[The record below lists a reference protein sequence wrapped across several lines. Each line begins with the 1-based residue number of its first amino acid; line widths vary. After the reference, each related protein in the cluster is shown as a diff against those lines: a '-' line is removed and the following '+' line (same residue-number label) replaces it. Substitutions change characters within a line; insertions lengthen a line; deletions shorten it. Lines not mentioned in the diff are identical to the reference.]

1 MRYFIIIALV
11 LFASCKPDLVK
22 PDFTT
27 GHIDTTDIALTAD
40 HDTAFA
46 NGLATVKLQLK
57 INITVLGKY
66 KTATFTVNPVGRFS
80 SGGTEMSTAI
90 DADGHATVYINSPQ
104 EGIANVKA
112 TIGDYTIQ
120 KNIVFSKF
128 ALTDTLSIAIISD
141 NIPADNYTYAHIQV
155 KANNPD
161 LMKSIKSITFKTD
174 KGKFANGD
182 VSYTTNTGVDG
193 TADAY
198 LKHNIAERA
207 IVTATIAGT
216 YTREATVNFIP
227 AWPDALS
234 VEPAQSTMARIPG
247 THIDITSKL
256 TRQYGMPSQ
265 GLTVHFRDSS
275 SSSPTTHPG
284 TFLATTRSN
293 ADGIATTQYHL
304 QDTASVTGYIYI
316 ISYIDTGK
324 NNNIIAVNRIL
335 LQ

>member
-11 LFASCKPDLVK
+11 LFASCKPDLIK

-27 GHIDTTDIALTAD
+27 GHIDTDDIALTAEQ
-40 HDTAFA
+40 DTAFA
-46 NGLATVKLQLK
+46 DGLATVKLQLK
-57 INITVLGKY
+57 INTTVLGKY
-66 KTATFTVNPVGRFS
+66 KTATFTINPVGRFS

-128 ALTDTLSIAIISD
+128 ALTDTLSVAIISD
-141 NIPADNYTYAHIQV
+141 NVPADNYTYAHIQV
-155 KANNPD
+155 KANNPH
-161 LMKSIKSITFKTD
+161 LMKSIRSITFKTD
-174 KGKFANGD
+174 KGRFANGD

-207 IVTATIAGT
+207 IVTATITGT
-216 YTREATVNFIP
+216 YTREATVYFIP

-234 VEPAQSTMARIPG
+234 VEPVQSTMARIPG

-256 TRQYGMPSQ
+256 SRQYGTPSQ
-265 GLTVHFRDSS
+265 GLPVRFRDSS
-275 SSSPTTHPG
+275 TSSPATHPG
-284 TFLATTRSN
+284 TFLATTRSD
-293 ADGIATTQYHL
+293 AGGIVNTQYHL
-304 QDTASVTGYIYI
+304 QDTTAITGYIYI
-316 ISYIDTGK
+316 IGYIDTGSS
-324 NNNIIAVNRIL
+324 NTVVGINRIL